1 MLSGSLT
8 WQEKRELVVV
18 YIGLAHGL
26 KGPFLLEQGVTRH
39 ELRVWRAQMHA
50 GSLEDG
56 LVPRRGLVSRVM
68 ENREIT
74 RLAKIN
80 EELRKCLVDQE
91 LRHEAE
97 LAVKDRDLALEKSA
111 VNALGKAIALLHPDN
126 DSAAGPAGS

>member
-1 MLSGSLT
+1 
-8 WQEKRELVVV
+8 
-18 YIGLAHGL
+18 
-26 KGPFLLEQGVTRH
+26 
-39 ELRVWRAQMHA
+39 
-50 GSLEDG
+50 
-56 LVPRRGLVSRVM
+56 M

-126 DSAAGPAGS
+126 DSAAGLAGS